1 MIEATINM
9 YLMGVIINKINNII
23 KKLVITV
30 LLFPIGL
37 LGLLCLRILISS
49 ISLLF
54 ETLTNVK
61 F

>member
-1 MIEATINM
+1 
-9 YLMGVIINKINNII
+9 MGVIINKINKII

-37 LGLLCLRILISS
+37 LGLLCLRILINSM
-49 ISLLF
+49 SLLF

>member
-1 MIEATINM
+1 
-9 YLMGVIINKINNII
+9 MGVIINKINKIL
-23 KKLVITV
+23 KKLVVTI

-37 LGLLCLRILISS
+37 LGLICMRILISS
-49 ISLLF
+49 LSLLL